1 MAGEIFAA
9 RRRERVPA
17 KSRVRRAHHESISCM
32 FFPVRSAHPAMI
44 RLKIFVILSTK
55 NIHMEPLGG
64 IGSQPGL
71 KWFDKGKLY
80 RKAEGSKLPVYGH

>member
-1 MAGEIFAA
+1 
-9 RRRERVPA
+9 
-17 KSRVRRAHHESISCM
+17 
-32 FFPVRSAHPAMI
+32 MI
-44 RLKIFVILSTK
+44 RLKIFVIRSTK

-64 IGSQPGL
+64 IGFQPGL